1 MPANHDSR
9 SGLNIDLSSTLVRKR
24 MAMDRRLLVLAVGM
38 FALGTD
44 SFVVAGVLP
53 GISNAFGVSVGTAG
67 QMASIYS
74 ITFALLSPPIAALA
88 ATVPRK
94 RLLLCGGIIFV
105 LANLGTVVAPTFG
118 LALLTRIIAGIGAAT
133 FSPTATG
140 AAAMLVRPEKRGFA
154 LSVVVAGLTISTALG
169 TPIGAV
175 IGGLSD
181 WRWTMGFVAA
191 LGALSVLGVAI
202 FLSEVPLPPKV
213 TLTKRL
219 EPLLDSRIVLT
230 LATNLVAL
238 SSIFTVYTYFAV
250 VFDRAIEGD
259 AAVLGSLLVL
269 WGVGG
274 TVSNLFGGRLIDAVG
289 SRRVIVTILTLLAIF
304 SAALPWTGSRLWI
317 VAPVVFLW
325 GACSWGQLVP
335 QQYRL
340 VALAPSIAPI
350 LMGLNSACSYFG
362 MSLGGVIGAL
372 GIRMVGAHYLGLI
385 GAMLAIIA
393 LILAELANLRIR
405 LKLRAAGNSERNQGD
420 LRCGIHTKCLSPTL

>member
-1 MPANHDSR
+1 
-9 SGLNIDLSSTLVRKR
+9 
-24 MAMDRRLLVLAVGM
+24 MDRRLLVLAAGM

-53 GISNAFGVSVGTAG
+53 GISNAFGVGVGAAG

-105 LANLGTVVAPTFG
+105 LANLGTVAAPTFG
-118 LALLTRIIAGIGAAT
+118 FALLTRIIAGIGAAT
-133 FSPTATG
+133 FSPTETG
-140 AAAMLVRPEKRGFA
+140 AAAMLVRPEKRGGA
-154 LSVVVAGLTISTALG
+154 LSVVVAGLTVSTALG
-169 TPIGAV
+169 TPIGAL
-175 IGGLSD
+175 IGGFGD

-191 LGALSVLGVAI
+191 LGAISVLGITV
-202 FLSEVPLPPKV
+202 FLSDVPLPPRV
-213 TLTKRL
+213 TLAKRL
-219 EPLLDSRIVLT
+219 KPLLDSRLVLT
-230 LATNLVAL
+230 LASNLVAL
-238 SSIFTVYTYFAV
+238 SGIFTVYTYFAV
-250 VFDRAIEGD
+250 VFDRAIGGN

-269 WGVGG
+269 WGAGG
-274 TVSNLFGGRLIDAVG
+274 TVSNLFGGRLIDVVG
-289 SRRVIVTILTLLAIF
+289 SRKVIVTMLLLLAIF
-304 SAALPWTGSRLWI
+304 SAVLPWIGSRLWI
-317 VAPVVFLW
+317 VAPVVCLW

-372 GIRMVGAHYLGLI
+372 GIRIVGAHYLGLI
-385 GAMLAIIA
+385 GAVLAIIA
-393 LILAELANLRIR
+393 LIFAELANLRISSS
-405 LKLRAAGNSERNQGD
+405 KFAPQEIPNESTA
-420 LRCGIHTKCLSPTL
+420 I

>member
-1 MPANHDSR
+1 
-9 SGLNIDLSSTLVRKR
+9 
-24 MAMDRRLLVLAVGM
+24 MDRRLLVLAAGM

-53 GISNAFGVSVGTAG
+53 GISNAFGVSVGAAG

-105 LANLGTVVAPTFG
+105 LANLGTVAAPTFG
-118 LALLTRIIAGIGAAT
+118 FALLTRIIAGIGAAT

-140 AAAMLVRPEKRGFA
+140 AAAMLVRPEKRGGA
-154 LSVVVAGLTISTALG
+154 LSVVVAGLTVSTALG
-169 TPIGAV
+169 TPIGAL
-175 IGGLSD
+175 IGGFGD

-191 LGALSVLGVAI
+191 LGAISVLGITV
-202 FLSEVPLPPKV
+202 FLSDVPLPPRV
-213 TLTKRL
+213 TLAKRL
-219 EPLLDSRIVLT
+219 KPLLDSRLVLT
-230 LATNLVAL
+230 LASNLVAL
-238 SSIFTVYTYFAV
+238 SGIFTVYTYFAV
-250 VFDRAIEGD
+250 VFDRAIGGN

-269 WGVGG
+269 WGAGG
-274 TVSNLFGGRLIDAVG
+274 TVSNLFGGRLIDVVG
-289 SRRVIVTILTLLAIF
+289 SRKVIVTMLLLLAIF
-304 SAALPWTGSRLWI
+304 SAVLPWIGSRLWI
-317 VAPVVFLW
+317 VAPVVCLW

-372 GIRMVGAHYLGLI
+372 GIRIVGAHYLGLI
-385 GAMLAIIA
+385 GAVLAIIA
-393 LILAELANLRIR
+393 LIFAELANLRISSS
-405 LKLRAAGNSERNQGD
+405 KFAPQEIPNESTA
-420 LRCGIHTKCLSPTL
+420 I

>member
-1 MPANHDSR
+1 
-9 SGLNIDLSSTLVRKR
+9 
-24 MAMDRRLLVLAVGM
+24 MDRRLLVLAAGM

-53 GISNAFGVSVGTAG
+53 GISNAFGVGVGAAG

-105 LANLGTVVAPTFG
+105 LANLGTVAAPTFG
-118 LALLTRIIAGIGAAT
+118 FALLTRIIAGIGAAT

-140 AAAMLVRPEKRGFA
+140 AAAMLVRPEKRGGA
-154 LSVVVAGLTISTALG
+154 LSVVVAGLTVSTALG
-169 TPIGAV
+169 TPIGAL
-175 IGGLSD
+175 IGGFGD

-191 LGALSVLGVAI
+191 LGAISVLGITV
-202 FLSEVPLPPKV
+202 FLSDVPLPPRV
-213 TLTKRL
+213 TLAKRL
-219 EPLLDSRIVLT
+219 KPLLDSRLVLT
-230 LATNLVAL
+230 LASNLVAL
-238 SSIFTVYTYFAV
+238 SGIFTVYTYFAV
-250 VFDRAIEGD
+250 VFDRAIGGN

-269 WGVGG
+269 WGAGG
-274 TVSNLFGGRLIDAVG
+274 TISNLFGGRLINVVG
-289 SRRVIVTILTLLAIF
+289 SRKVIVTMLLLLAIF
-304 SAALPWTGSRLWI
+304 SAVLPWIGSRLWI
-317 VAPVVFLW
+317 VAPVVCLW

-372 GIRMVGAHYLGLI
+372 GIRIVGAHYLGLI
-385 GAMLAIIA
+385 GAVLAIIA
-393 LILAELANLRIR
+393 LIFAELANLRISSS
-405 LKLRAAGNSERNQGD
+405 KFAPQEIPNESTA
-420 LRCGIHTKCLSPTL
+420 I

>member
-1 MPANHDSR
+1 
-9 SGLNIDLSSTLVRKR
+9 
-24 MAMDRRLLVLAVGM
+24 M

-53 GISNAFGVSVGTAG
+53 GISHAFGVSIGAAG

-88 ATVPRK
+88 AAIPRK
-94 RLLLCGGIIFV
+94 RLLLCGGIVFL

-140 AAAMLVRPEKRGFA
+140 AAVMMVRPEHRGFA
-154 LSVVVAGLTISTALG
+154 LSVVVAGLTVSTALG

-175 IGGLSD
+175 IGGLGD
-181 WRWTMGFVAA
+181 WRFTMAFVAG
-191 LGALSVLGVAI
+191 LGAVSVVGIAI

-213 TLTKRL
+213 TLAKRL
-219 EPLLDSRIVLT
+219 EPLLDGRVVLT
-230 LATNLVAL
+230 LATTLIAL
-238 SSIFTVYTYFAV
+238 SGIFTVYTYFAV
-250 VFDRAIEGD
+250 VFDRAIGGN
-259 AAVLGSLLVL
+259 AVVLGCLLVL
-269 WGVGG
+269 WGIGG
-274 TVSNLFGGRLIDAVG
+274 TVSNLFGGRVVDVVG
-289 SRRVIVTILTLLAIF
+289 SRKVIVTILILLAFF
-304 SAALPWTGSRLWI
+304 SAVLPWVGSQLWI
-317 VAPVVFLW
+317 VAPVVCMW

-372 GIRMVGAHYLGLI
+372 GIRTVGAHHLGLI
-385 GAMLAIIA
+385 GAVIAIIA
-393 LILAELANLRIR
+393 LIFAEIANMKISSS
-405 LKLRAAGNSERNQGD
+405 KFVPQEIPNES
-420 LRCGIHTKCLSPTL
+420 KVV

>member
-1 MPANHDSR
+1 M
-9 SGLNIDLSSTLVRKR
+9 T
-24 MAMDRRLLVLAVGM
+24 MDRRLLVLAVGM

-53 GISNAFGVSVGTAG
+53 GIARAFDISIGAAG

-74 ITFALLSPPIAALA
+74 ITFAVLSPPIAALA

-105 LANLGTVVAPTFG
+105 LANIGTVVAPTFG
-118 LALLTRIIAGIGAAT
+118 LALVTRIIAGIGAAT

-140 AAAMLVRPEKRGFA
+140 AAAVLVRPEQRGFA

-175 IGGLSD
+175 IGGLGD

-191 LGALSVLGVAI
+191 LGALAVVGVAM
-202 FLSEVPLPPKV
+202 FLSDMPLPPKV
-213 TLTKRL
+213 TLAKRL
-219 EPLLDSRIVLT
+219 EPLLDSRVVLT
-230 LATNLVAL
+230 LVTTLVAL
-238 SSIFTVYTYFAV
+238 SGIFTVYTYFAV
-250 VFDRAIEGD
+250 VFDRAIGGN
-259 AAVLGSLLVL
+259 AVVLGSLLVL
-269 WGVGG
+269 WGIGG
-274 TVSNLFGGRLIDAVG
+274 TVSNLFGGRVVDVVG
-289 SRRVIVTILTLLAIF
+289 SRRVIVTILVLLAIV
-304 SAALPWTGSRLWI
+304 SAVLPWLGSQLWI
-317 VAPVVFLW
+317 VAPVVCLW

-362 MSLGGVIGAL
+362 MSLGGVFGAL
-372 GIRMVGAHYLGLI
+372 GIRMLGAHYLGLI
-385 GAMLAIIA
+385 GAGLAVIA
-393 LILAELANLRIR
+393 LILAELANSRISASR
-405 LKLRAAGNSERNQGD
+405 FVPQEIPKEAEV
-420 LRCGIHTKCLSPTL
+420 I

>member
-1 MPANHDSR
+1 
-9 SGLNIDLSSTLVRKR
+9 
-24 MAMDRRLLVLAVGM
+24 MDRRLLVLAAGM

-53 GISNAFGVSVGTAG
+53 GISNAFGVGVGAAG

-105 LANLGTVVAPTFG
+105 LANLGTVAAPTFG
-118 LALLTRIIAGIGAAT
+118 FALLTRIIAGIGAAT

-140 AAAMLVRPEKRGFA
+140 AAAMLVRPEKRGGA
-154 LSVVVAGLTISTALG
+154 LSVVVAGLTVSTALG
-169 TPIGAV
+169 TPIGAL
-175 IGGLSD
+175 IGGFGD

-191 LGALSVLGVAI
+191 LGAISVLGITV
-202 FLSEVPLPPKV
+202 FLSDVPLPPRV
-213 TLTKRL
+213 TLAKRL
-219 EPLLDSRIVLT
+219 KPLLDSRLVLT
-230 LATNLVAL
+230 LASNLVAL
-238 SSIFTVYTYFAV
+238 SGIFTVYTYFAV
-250 VFDRAIEGD
+250 VFDRAIGGN

-269 WGVGG
+269 WGAGG
-274 TVSNLFGGRLIDAVG
+274 TISNLFGGRLIDVVG
-289 SRRVIVTILTLLAIF
+289 SRKVIVTMLLLLAIF
-304 SAALPWTGSRLWI
+304 SAVLPWIGSRLWI
-317 VAPVVFLW
+317 VAPVVCLW

-372 GIRMVGAHYLGLI
+372 GIRIVGAHYLGLI
-385 GAMLAIIA
+385 GAVLAIIA
-393 LILAELANLRIR
+393 LIFAELANLRISSS
-405 LKLRAAGNSERNQGD
+405 KFAPQEIPNESTA
-420 LRCGIHTKCLSPTL
+420 I